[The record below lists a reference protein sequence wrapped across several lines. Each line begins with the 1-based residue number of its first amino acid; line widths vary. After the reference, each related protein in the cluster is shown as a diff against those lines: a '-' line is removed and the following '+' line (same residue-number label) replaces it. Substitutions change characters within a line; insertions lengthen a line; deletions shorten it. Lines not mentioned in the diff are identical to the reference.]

1 MSKTYI
7 ATIGIIDE
15 ITTEE
20 IPLKEIAVTAKDK
33 YEAHKQALL
42 KCNYKDKETVFKLK
56 ESTTNLIVFQHKTG
70 FVK

>member
-7 ATIGIIDE
+7 ATIGTIDE

-20 IPLKEIAVTAKDK
+20 IPLREIAVNAKDV
-33 YEAHKQALL
+33 YEAHKVALF
-42 KCNYKDKETVFKLK
+42 KCNLIEKETVFNIK
-56 ESTTNLIVFQHKTG
+56 ESTVKTVVFNHKTG

>member
-7 ATIGIIDE
+7 ATIGTIDE

-20 IPLKEIAVTAKDK
+20 IPLREIAVNAKDV
-33 YEAHKQALL
+33 YEAHKVALF
-42 KCNYKDKETVFKLK
+42 KCNLKEKETVFNIK
-56 ESTTNLIVFQHKTG
+56 ESTVKTVVFNHKTG